1 MTEYI
6 NKNHSQL
13 KAMDAYMQLL
23 STRTPRKAFLLR
35 RVDCCRMLVR
45 SKKVEISR
53 LHPARLHE
61 NGFE

>member
-13 KAMDAYMQLL
+13 NAMDAYMQLL

-35 RVDCCRMLVR
+35 QVDCCRMLVR

-53 LHPARLHE
+53 VHPARLHE